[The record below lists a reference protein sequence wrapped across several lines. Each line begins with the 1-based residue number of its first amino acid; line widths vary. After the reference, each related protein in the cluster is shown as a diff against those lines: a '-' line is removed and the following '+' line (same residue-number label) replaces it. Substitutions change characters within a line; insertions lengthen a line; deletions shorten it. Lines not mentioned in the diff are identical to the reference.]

1 MPRVPHPHPQ
11 PLRLDYPM
19 EMSTCLY
26 EEVNM
31 VLYGSL
37 YQSRTGNNLD
47 AHQNRIVAY
56 CTAITIKDQTIQ
68 NPVRDV
74 NLSERNQKNITS
86 DFVCIKHEDVLKVRI
101 ITGLGMEQ

>member
-1 MPRVPHPHPQ
+1 
-11 PLRLDYPM
+11 
-19 EMSTCLY
+19 
-26 EEVNM
+26 M

-56 CTAITIKDQTIQ
+56 CTAINIKDQTIQ

-74 NLSERNQKNITS
+74 SLSERNQS
-86 DFVCIKHEDVLKVRI
+86 
-101 ITGLGMEQ
+101 